1 MWCSS
6 WASTLLAGRQ
16 LIGLPD
22 GGPLSSSSG
31 MAGRLMAIIPAS
43 GSLLPRTLVSQL
55 SVGEGM
61 EAEESK
67 VTPNPEV
74 LLGGCTSC

>member
-1 MWCSS
+1 MRHPS

-31 MAGRLMAIIPAS
+31 MAGRLTAIISALGSLSPVYISVLTVS
-43 GSLLPRTLVSQL
+43 GSR
-55 SVGEGM
+55 
-61 EAEESK
+61 
-67 VTPNPEV
+67 
-74 LLGGCTSC
+74 LGGQRVKGDSQS